1 MTVTNNATAA
11 DLDAAPAGSTLRD
24 SEGDT
29 ATKLPDGGWQ
39 WAHGSGSVSYNT
51 ATLQSVWGPI
61 RLTTP
66 DPALADEPRP
76 QINEAS
82 YDSVSKVAS
91 VRVDH
96 KLYQVSAANRSLADT
111 VRAARGYSRDTARA
125 AAAYA
130 QLASLLEGALKEE
143 EANQQEALVKTL
155 RAQVLTEAGFSRTY
169 NQVGPAVRRMLDVAV
184 AAKLELRKAQEAAK

>member
-39 WAHGSGSVSYNT
+39 WAHSSGSVSYST
-51 ATLQSVWGPI
+51 PTLQSVWGPI

-66 DPALADEPRP
+66 DLVPADELRPR
-76 QINEAS
+76 ISEAS

-91 VRVDH
+91 VRVDGER
-96 KLYQVSAANRSLADT
+96 YQMSAANHSLAEAAKIAR
-111 VRAARGYSRDTARA
+111 VRYRDTTRS

-130 QLASLLEGALKEE
+130 QFASLLEGARRE
-143 EANQQEALVKTL
+143 EAAKQQESLLGTL
-155 RAQVLTEAGFSRTY
+155 RAQALTEAGFSRSYHST
-169 NQVGPAVRRMLDVAV
+169 GPSVRRLVDVAV
-184 AAKLELRKAQEAAK
+184 AAKLELRKAQGAAK